1 MSIKIQCE
9 HCQSSLTVND
19 KMAGKRGK
27 CPKCGEVISIP
38 AAEDDLR
45 LEDPMEAAPPMETG
59 DAGGGGGG
67 GWGANARSPLD
78 DLLDEAGV
86 KAATTGPNCPSCN
99 AEVQPD
105 SVLCIECGFNFAA
118 GRQMKTQVGYDDE
131 ARLEG
136 MSEND
141 KIMAKAERDIHESPI
156 EIEEG
161 SHGDGADSFL
171 IALGMA
177 VVFVLVVGVGI
188 FIVFVMDKVT
198 TDSKVSWVISSGI
211 CSLMTFIAWV
221 WLLIIS
227 FREGV
232 GHGIGCFLCCIY
244 QWYYAGT
251 RGLWTPLALSII
263 GNVGG
268 AISNFVL
275 NSMD

>member
-1 MSIKIQCE
+1 MSIKIQCV
-9 HCQSSLTVND
+9 HCQSNLTVND

-27 CPKCGEVISIP
+27 CPKCGQVISIP
-38 AAEDDLR
+38 AADDDLQ
-45 LEDPMEAAPPMETG
+45 LEDPLEAPAEAPASG
-59 DAGGGGGG
+59 GAGS

-86 KAATTGPNCPSCN
+86 KAATTGPNCPSCG

-105 SVLCIECGFNFAA
+105 SVLCVECGFNFAA

-131 ARLEG
+131 VRLAG
-136 MSEND
+136 MSENE
-141 KIMAKAERDIHESPI
+141 KIMAKAERDIQESPI
-156 EIEEG
+156 EVEEG

-171 IALGMA
+171 IALGMG
-177 VVFVLVVGVGI
+177 VVFVIVVAVGI

-198 TDSKVSWVISSGI
+198 TDSRMSWVISSGI
-211 CSLMTFIAWV
+211 CSLLTFVAWV

-251 RGLWTPLALSII
+251 RGLWTPLALSVI

-268 AISNFVL
+268 FVSNLVL
-275 NSMD
+275 SSME